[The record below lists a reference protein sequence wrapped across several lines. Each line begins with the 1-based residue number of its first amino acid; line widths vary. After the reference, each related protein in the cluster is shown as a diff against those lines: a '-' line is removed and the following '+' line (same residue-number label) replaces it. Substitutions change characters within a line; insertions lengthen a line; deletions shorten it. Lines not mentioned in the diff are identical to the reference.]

1 MLMLT
6 RMLFITLVYLISGYA
21 HSATLNTAGGQL
33 IGASGVNVG
42 DSLYDVEFVDG
53 TCAAS
58 FNDCDQLSDFA
69 FATQTGATLASQA
82 LLDQVFLNTPLGSF
96 DDDPELTAGCLFVQN
111 CLIGTPYGFSA
122 GGVLF
127 FLAINYEFGG
137 LTDTTSGPNILSTTS
152 NSPLNPDLFV
162 WARWTPQAPVIP
174 VPAAVWLFGTALVG
188 FVGYSRRRKII

>member
-1 MLMLT
+1 MQML
-6 RMLFITLVYLISGYA
+6 RRILFVAVACLISGYA

-42 DSLYDVEFVDG
+42 GSFYDVEFVDG

-58 FNDCDQLSDFA
+58 FNDCNQLSDFD
-69 FATQTGATLASQA
+69 FATQTDATLASQA

-111 CLIGTPYGFSA
+111 CLIGTPYGFTQEA
-122 GGVLF
+122 NVLF

-137 LTDTTSGPNILSTTS
+137 PT
-152 NSPLNPDLFV
+152 F
-162 WARWTPQAPVIP
+162 QQ
-174 VPAAVWLFGTALVG
+174 
-188 FVGYSRRRKII
+188 